1 MTTPSGTSVTTR
13 IAAPPGVV
21 LDAIADVE
29 KYPQWTNTV
38 STVTVRS
45 FEGDGWVDNVEFT
58 ATAGPLKDTYTV
70 DYDWDIAHDGT
81 GEVTFA
87 LVTSPLLS
95 SLDGVFSLR
104 SRDDGAAT
112 ELTYALALDVNVPML
127 GQLKRRVEKSLV
139 TSLLEQLKTYV
150 ETRVRARGQG

>member
-1 MTTPSGTSVTTR
+1 MTTPSGTSATVE

-29 KYPQWTNTV
+29 KYPRWTNTV
-38 STVTVRS
+38 STVSVRS

-70 DYDWDIAHDGT
+70 DYDWDIHDDGT

-87 LVTSPLLS
+87 LVASALLS
-95 SLDGVFSLR
+95 ALDGVFSLR
-104 SRDDGAAT
+104 SREDGAST
-112 ELTYALALDVNVPML
+112 ELTYELALDVNVPML
-127 GQLKRRVEKSLV
+127 GLLKRRVEKSLV
-139 TSLLEQLKTYV
+139 TSMVGQLKTYV
-150 ETRVRARGQG
+150 EARVQARGEG